1 MKYLVSIDWNKT
13 GLLYIFQKDKLLRE
27 KTFDYSTFF
36 LWTDHA
42 KIHKGAIILSTVI
55 GCGFDPWDLQNIRVC
70 EFRLEFLS
78 YLKKKK
84 KKKKVIGNEEVIPNI
99 FACMPICFKK
109 KKKKLSCKT

>member
-42 KIHKGAIILSTVI
+42 KIHKGAIILSTVM
-55 GCGFDPWDLQNIRVC
+55 
-70 EFRLEFLS
+70 
-78 YLKKKK
+78 
-84 KKKKVIGNEEVIPNI
+84 GNEEVIPNI
-99 FACMPICFKK
+99 FACMTYMFQK